1 MWVLLWKLL
10 ANYIILKNGSTYL
23 YLEAGFE
30 SSVTSLKNKY
40 PPFSAAYAVHT
51 VSYDNMCL
59 LVKYSLSNLVNS
71 L

>member
-30 SSVTSLKNKY
+30 SSVTSLKINTLHFQQRT
-40 PPFSAAYAVHT
+40 PFTRCHT
-51 VSYDNMCL
+51 TICAFL
-59 LVKYSLSNLVNS
+59 
-71 L
+71 